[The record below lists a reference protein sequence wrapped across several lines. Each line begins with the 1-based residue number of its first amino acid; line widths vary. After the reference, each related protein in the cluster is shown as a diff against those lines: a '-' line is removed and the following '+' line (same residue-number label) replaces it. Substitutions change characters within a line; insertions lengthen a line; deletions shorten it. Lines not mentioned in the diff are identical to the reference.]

1 MEKIEREKLITKIIC
16 ITLAVILWFYVSYYE
31 NPIMTKTVRNVPV
44 KVNNEQTETLRERGL
59 SVYSLSEEKVDVG
72 VSTQRL
78 NLAKVTNKSLSA
90 YVNVSSIE
98 KSGTYY
104 LPAIVLCDVNV
115 NATYYVKSEDIKV
128 VVEPI
133 ISGTF
138 NVEPDIESTYVA
150 YDAFEL
156 DTEKIVISAPESIFD
171 KIGSVKTKTIK
182 LEDETESVT
191 KELVIYDKDDNPID
205 NKSIVCSPRK
215 VDVKFKY
222 LSKKTVSVALKTAN
236 GNKHTL
242 PAENNV
248 LIYGRPDVLAEISQI
263 STIEINLSPYEEN
276 SEVKLKL
283 DLPEGIRV
291 KDSDREIS
299 VVLNPTYFK

>member
-78 NLAKVTNKSLSA
+78 NLSKVTNKSLSA

-115 NATYYVKSEDIKV
+115 NATYYVKSDNIKV

-150 YDAFEL
+150 YDTFEL
-156 DTEKIVISAPESIFD
+156 DTEKIVISAPESIFN
-171 KIGSVKTKTIK
+171 KIGTVKTKTIK
-182 LEDETESVT
+182 LDNETESVT
-191 KELVIYDKDDNPID
+191 KELVIYDKEENPID
-205 NKSIVCSPRK
+205 SKSMVCTPKK

-222 LSKKTVSVALKTAN
+222 LSKKTVQVALKTAK

-242 PAENNV
+242 PAENNIV
-248 LIYGRPDVLAEISQI
+248 IYGKPDVLSEISQI

-299 VVLNPTYFK
+299 VVLNSTYFK

>member
-1 MEKIEREKLITKIIC
+1 MEKIEREKSITKIIC

-31 NPIMTKTVRNVPV
+31 NPIMTKTVRNVSV
-44 KVNNEQTETLRERGL
+44 KVNDEQAENLRKRGL
-59 SVYSLSEEKVDVG
+59 SVYSLSEEVVDVG

-78 NLAKVTNKSLSA
+78 NLPKVTNKSLSA

-115 NATYYVKSEDIKV
+115 NATYYVKSDNIKV

-150 YDAFEL
+150 YDTFEL
-156 DTEKIVISAPESIFD
+156 DTDEITVSAPESIFNV
-171 KIGSVKTKTIK
+171 IEAVKTEEIRI
-182 LEDETESVT
+182 DNETGSVT
-191 KELVIYDKDDNPID
+191 KSLIIYDKNGNPINND
-205 NKSIVCSPRK
+205 SIICSPK
-215 VDVKFKY
+215 KIDVKLRY

-236 GNKHTL
+236 GKQYTL

-248 LIYGRPDVLAEISQI
+248 VIYGKADALSEISQI

-291 KDSDREIS
+291 KDSNREIS

>member
-31 NPIMTKTVRNVPV
+31 NPIMTKTVRNVAV
-44 KVNNEQTETLRERGL
+44 KVDNEQTKALRERGL

-115 NATYYVKSEDIKV
+115 NATYYVKSENIKV

-133 ISGTF
+133 ISGAF
-138 NVEPDIESTYVA
+138 KVEPDIESTYVA
-150 YDAFEL
+150 YDTFEL
-156 DTEKIVISAPESIFD
+156 DTDEVVISAPESIFD
-171 KIGSVKTKTIK
+171 KIGAVKTKTIK
-182 LEDETESVT
+182 LEDETESIT
-191 KELVIYDKDDNPID
+191 KELVIYDKDDNPMD
-205 NKSIVCSPRK
+205 SKSIGCSPKK

-222 LSKKTVSVALKTAN
+222 LSKKSVSVALKTSN
-236 GNKHTL
+236 GSKHKL
-242 PAENNV
+242 PDENNIV
-248 LIYGRPDVLAEISQI
+248 IYGKPDVLAEISQI
-263 STIEINLSPYEEN
+263 STIEINLSPFEEN
-276 SEVKLKL
+276 SEIKLKL

-291 KDSDREIS
+291 KESDREIS

>member
-31 NPIMTKTVRNVPV
+31 NPIMTKTVRNVSV
-44 KVNNEQTETLRERGL
+44 KVNDEQAENLRKRGL
-59 SVYSLSEEKVDVG
+59 SVYSISEEVVDVG

-78 NLAKVTNKSLSA
+78 NLPKVTNKSLSA

-98 KSGTYY
+98 SSGTYY

-115 NATYYVKSEDIKV
+115 NATYYVKSDNIKV
-128 VVEPI
+128 VIEPV

-150 YDAFEL
+150 YDTFEL
-156 DTEKIVISAPESIFD
+156 DADEVTVSAPESIFNA
-171 KIGSVKTKTIK
+171 IEAVKTEEIK
-182 LEDETESVT
+182 IDKETDSVS
-191 KELVIYDKDDNPID
+191 KSLIIYDKNGNPID
-205 NKSIVCSPRK
+205 NDSIICSSKK

-222 LSKKTVSVALKTAN
+222 LSKKTVSVALKTTN

-248 LIYGRPDVLAEISQI
+248 VIYGRPDVLAEISQI

>member
-31 NPIMTKTVRNVPV
+31 NPIMTKTVRNVSV

-115 NATYYVKSEDIKV
+115 NATYYVKSDNIKV

-133 ISGTF
+133 ISGAF

-150 YDAFEL
+150 YDTFEL
-156 DTEKIVISAPESIFD
+156 DTEEIVISAPESIFN
-171 KIGSVKTKTIK
+171 KIGTVKTKTIK
-182 LEDETESVT
+182 LDDETESVT
-191 KELVIYDKDDNPID
+191 KELVIYDKEDNPMES
-205 NKSIVCSPRK
+205 KSIVCTPKK
-215 VDVKFKY
+215 VDVNFKY
-222 LSKKTVSVALKTAN
+222 LSKKTVSVALKTAS

-248 LIYGRPDVLAEISQI
+248 VIYGKPDILAGISQI

-299 VVLNPTYFK
+299 VVLDSTYFK

>member
-16 ITLAVILWFYVSYYE
+16 ITLALILWFYVSYYE
-31 NPIMTKTVRNVPV
+31 NPIMTKTVRNVAV
-44 KVNNEQTETLRERGL
+44 KVDNEQTKALRERGL

-115 NATYYVKSEDIKV
+115 NATYYVKSENIKV

-133 ISGTF
+133 ISGAF
-138 NVEPDIESTYVA
+138 KVEPDIESTYVA
-150 YDAFEL
+150 YDTFEL
-156 DTEKIVISAPESIFD
+156 DTDEVVISAPESIFD
-171 KIGSVKTKTIK
+171 KIGAVKTKTIK
-182 LEDETESVT
+182 LEDETESIT
-191 KELVIYDKDDNPID
+191 KELVIYDKDDNPMD
-205 NKSIVCSPRK
+205 SKSIGCSPKK

-222 LSKKTVSVALKTAN
+222 LSKKSVSVALKTSN
-236 GNKHTL
+236 GSKHKL
-242 PAENNV
+242 PDENNIV
-248 LIYGRPDVLAEISQI
+248 IYGKPDVLAEISQI
-263 STIEINLSPYEEN
+263 STIEINLSPFEEN
-276 SEVKLKL
+276 SEIKLKL

-291 KDSDREIS
+291 KESDREIS